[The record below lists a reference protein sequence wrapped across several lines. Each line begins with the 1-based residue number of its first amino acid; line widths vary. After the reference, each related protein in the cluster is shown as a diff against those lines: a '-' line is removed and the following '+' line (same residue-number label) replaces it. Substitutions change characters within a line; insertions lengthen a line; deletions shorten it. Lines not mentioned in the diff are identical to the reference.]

1 MLELLSRLRNGVN
14 RSIAG
19 MLPLMLVL
27 LSPAVVSAVPE
38 VHLDQSKLPKGCSSC
53 HKAHGRRGTAMLSM
67 DKNDLCFSCHGAVKT
82 GKPGEAAND
91 VQTVFDKI
99 YRHPVSTTAVYHKY
113 NETLPERD
121 PTKDRHVI
129 CEDCHNV
136 HRTTQYDAMR
146 MISGYTSDRVT
157 VKRAVFEYEVCY
169 KCHSDSA
176 NLPVNSRNMRLEF
189 SSANPSY
196 HPVETIGRSSN
207 VPSLVA
213 GYGPNSMIKCTDC
226 HGNDDP
232 VGAKGPHGSNNPNLL
247 VGAYSLTDGP
257 ETPIA
262 YELCYRCHER
272 TSILANASF
281 KRHKEHIEAFVSA
294 QPASCFTCHASHGST
309 LYPRLMSFNVSV
321 VTPSQGGAL
330 TYQHDSSGAGKPR
343 CNLTCHGKEHHVD
356 GSSQVVDNVY
366 IPSY

>member
-1 MLELLSRLRNGVN
+1 
-14 RSIAG
+14 
-19 MLPLMLVL
+19 
-27 LSPAVVSAVPE
+27 
-38 VHLDQSKLPKGCSSC
+38 
-53 HKAHGRRGTAMLSM
+53 MLSM

-99 YRHPVSTTAVYHKY
+99 YRHPVSTTAIYHRY
-113 NETLPERD
+113 NETLPEHD

-136 HRTTQYDAMR
+136 HRVAQYDAMR
-146 MISGYTSDRVT
+146 MVSGYTSDRVT

-176 NLPVNSRNMRLEF
+176 NLPADSRNMRLEF

-196 HPVETIGRSSN
+196 HPVETIGRSGN
-207 VPSLVA
+207 MPSLIA

-272 TSILANASF
+272 TSLLANASF
-281 KRHKEHIEAFVSA
+281 KKHQEHIEGKSGSA
-294 QPASCFTCHASHGST
+294 TTNFIPVPLSCFSCHASHGST
-309 LYPRLMSFNVSV
+309 LYPRLISFNPLV
-321 VTPSQGGAL
+321 VTPSQGGLL
-330 TYQHDSSGAGKPR
+330 TYELDSSGLGKPR
-343 CNLTCHGKEHHVD
+343 CNLTCHNVEHHVD
-356 GSSQVVDNVY
+356 GVSQIVGGVA